1 MRERIED
8 ALKTPG
14 SDYLEIRIEE
24 SQGSRIRY
32 RGKELEDIGRFTN
45 LGGNVRAMIG
55 GGWGFASFNDV
66 NRLSHYVELAINQ
79 ARLIGRR
86 DSRLAEA
93 SPRSPF
99 RQEKAPG

>member
-1 MRERIED
+1 MFGELLFNAQGED
-8 ALKTPG
+8 VVAGIRTPIHL
-14 SDYLEIRIEE
+14 SELNEQQPKLY
-24 SQGSRIRY
+24 
-32 RGKELEDIGRFTN
+32 KELEDIGRFTN

-93 SPRSPF
+93 EPVSRCLI
-99 RQEKAPG
+99 